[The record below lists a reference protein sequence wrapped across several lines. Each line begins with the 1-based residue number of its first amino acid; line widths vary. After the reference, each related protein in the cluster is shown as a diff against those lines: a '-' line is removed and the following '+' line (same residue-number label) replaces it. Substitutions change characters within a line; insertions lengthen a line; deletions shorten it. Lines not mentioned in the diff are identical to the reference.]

1 MWIYSKKSSAAYNIN
16 HVARLFIEVTGSW
29 AALKVEI
36 GGKPQMLA
44 YFDDKEMAQ
53 VALLDILAKR
63 ELGIPLMRM

>member
-1 MWIYSKKSSAAYNIN
+1 MWIYSKKSSAAYNIS
-16 HVARLFIEVTGSW
+16 HVARLFVEVTGTG
-29 AALKVEI
+29 AALKAEI
-36 GGKPQMLA
+36 AGKPQMLA